1 MSTHMVSSTGGGYV
15 PIETPFE
22 KYRYSIAV
30 ENLVS
35 PFYFTEKICNC
46 FAAQTI
52 PIYIGATEIGKFF
65 NPEGIIQIRVED
77 FDRLEEILSKCTPE
91 EYERR
96 LPAVIDNFNRIQHF
110 INQTRWDDIY
120 INYLKG

>member
-1 MSTHMVSSTGGGYV
+1 MASLTGGGYT
-15 PIETPFE
+15 IRELPFE

-35 PFYFTEKICNC
+35 PFYFTEKILDC

-52 PIYIGATEIGKFF
+52 PIYIGATEIGQFF
-65 NPEGIIQIRVED
+65 NPDGIIQTSVED
-77 FDRLEEILSKCTPE
+77 FNHIEDILAKCTVE

-96 LPAVIDNFNRIQHF
+96 LPAVMENFYRVQKYVV
-110 INQTRWDDIY
+110 QTRWDDIY
-120 INYLKG
+120 INYIK